1 MDLPQN
7 HLFLSLEIFFIKVF
21 YEGFDCL
28 HGPLAPSS
36 TDTDLVMR
44 LKMFSH
50 RGRCFEQIRLKNE
63 TVPVTKIFQ
72 VINKCFDTVNRSA

>member
-28 HGPLAPSS
+28 DGPLAPSS

-63 TVPVTKIFQ
+63 
-72 VINKCFDTVNRSA
+72 NRTCHQNISSYQQMLWYSQ